1 VEKVARGLTIRVRA
15 DSNSWE
21 PSMSTKPP
29 RTHSRVPGGRI
40 ERLSR
45 ISWMAGGA
53 LVGGAAESVRRL
65 VNPPDTDASAFLTGA
80 NAKWLAS
87 QLASMRGAA
96 MKVGQLLS
104 LEGDD
109 FLPKEVADAFAVLR
123 DDADA
128 MPESQLRQALVEA
141 YGEDW
146 ERHFDD
152 FDFEPVAAASI
163 GQVHRVHTQDGRDIA
178 LKIQYP
184 GVRQSIDSDVDNLA
198 TVLRLARLMPPAIDL
213 DDWIGL
219 AKEQL
224 QDESDYLREADCLE
238 QYRELMADEPDV
250 TVPGVH
256 RDLTTQTILAMDY
269 LEGLPLEDL
278 CGPDHESADRDRMG
292 ELLLRLLMK
301 ELFEIRFTQSDPN
314 FANFLLL
321 PGGRIGLIDLGA
333 AHAVPLPLARGYAS
347 ICRAASDDDRQGL
360 QEAAETLGFLQGDED
375 EALIDAF
382 VHILAMASEPFRS
395 EGPYDFGATDLPR
408 RAREA
413 SMTLAFERGITGA
426 PPPEALFIQ
435 RKLGGVFLLC
445 TKLRARVDVRALAAP
460 YLAAHAS
467 LLERPDEKAR

>member
-1 VEKVARGLTIRVRA
+1 
-15 DSNSWE
+15 
-21 PSMSTKPP
+21 MSTKPP
-29 RTHSRVPGGRI
+29 RGHSRVPGGRL

-45 ISWMAGGA
+45 IGWMAGGA

-65 VNPPDTDASAFLTGA
+65 VTPPETDTHALLNGA
-80 NAKWLAS
+80 NARWLAG

-109 FLPKEVADAFAVLR
+109 FLPPEAAEAFAMLR

-128 MPESQLRQALVEA
+128 MPESQLRRALVES

-146 ERHFDD
+146 QQPFDGFD
-152 FDFEPVAAASI
+152 FDPVAAASI
-163 GQVHRVHTQDGRDIA
+163 GQVHRIQTRDGRDLA

-198 TVLRLARLMPPAIDL
+198 AVLKLARLMPPAVDL
-213 DDWIGL
+213 AAWIEV

-224 QDESDYLREADCLE
+224 RDESDYLREADCLE
-238 QYRELMADEPDV
+238 RYAELMQDEPDV
-250 TVPGVH
+250 SVPGIH
-256 RDLTTQTILAMDY
+256 RDLTTRTILAMDY
-269 LEGLPLEDL
+269 LEGVPLEDL
-278 CGPDHESADRDRMG
+278 CGPDHSQAERDRMG

-321 PGGRIGLIDLGA
+321 PGGRLGLIDLGA
-333 AHAVPLPLARGYAS
+333 AHPVPLPLARGYAS
-347 ICRAASDDDRQGL
+347 ICRAATDDDRLGL
-360 QEAAETLGFLQGDED
+360 QRAAEQLGFLEGGED
-375 EALIDAF
+375 AALVEAF
-382 VHILAMASEPFRS
+382 TQILAMVSEPFRS

-413 SMTLAFERGITGA
+413 SMALAFERGITAA

-435 RKLGGVFLLC
+435 RKLGGIFLLC
-445 TKLRARVDVRALAAP
+445 TRLRARVDLGALAAP
-460 YLAAHAS
+460 YLDALAEVAD
-467 LLERPDEKAR
+467 EPDPGAQSAR